1 MKKNLAGL
9 IYTGEKTDRLR
20 ELTVMRSVAAL
31 PVLGRYR
38 LIDFL
43 LSNMVNSGIK
53 NIGIILQSN
62 YQSLL
67 DQIGSGRE
75 WDLHGKRSGMTLL
88 PPFAT
93 TDSSN
98 SYTGLLD
105 ALKSNMNFLRRN
117 EERYM
122 AVSES
127 SFLYS
132 LYYEDMLK
140 FHLDNNADITLA
152 YTKDRD
158 VRRHGT
164 GRYLDLDDAGVVN
177 NIEVDPSLPRYGNT
191 YIGVFLMRRE
201 LLIDMVD
208 RATSQGLHHFTRE
221 MLVKSLARGYTKI
234 MGYELASKPFYIDT
248 VGAYYNANMAALEP
262 EMRKSFFN
270 PERPVWTKLRD
281 EMPTHYSSD
290 SKVSNSLVA
299 DGCII
304 EGEVEDSIIFRGVT
318 VRKGAK
324 IKGCIVMQ
332 DSIIARGAQIENCIL
347 DKQIT
352 VRENAKLSATPGY
365 PFVIPKNLT
374 I

>member
-53 NIGIILQSN
+53 NVGIILQSN
-62 YQSLL
+62 YNSLL

-98 SYTGLLD
+98 SYAGLLD

-117 EERYM
+117 EERYI

-132 LYYEDMLK
+132 LHYEDMLK

-158 VRRHGT
+158 ARRHGS
-164 GRYLDLDDAGVVN
+164 GRYLGLDDAGVVTH
-177 NIEVDPSLPRYGNT
+177 IEVDPSLPRYGNT

-221 MLVKSLARGYTKI
+221 MLVKSLAQGYTKI
-234 MGYELASKPFYIDT
+234 MGYELDSKPFYIDT
-248 VGAYYNANMAALEP
+248 VEAYYKANMAALEP
-262 EMRKSFFN
+262 EIRKSFFT

-281 EMPTHYSSD
+281 EMPTQYSGE
-290 SKVSNSLVA
+290 SKVNNSLVA

-304 EGEVEDSIIFRGVT
+304 EGEIEDSVIFRGVT
-318 VRKGAK
+318 VREGVK

-332 DSIIARGAQIENCIL
+332 DSIIAKGAQIENCIL
-347 DKQIT
+347 DKQTT